1 MAELRLTGVVSWYD
15 ICYEGET
22 FNLEH
27 VKASLAN
34 IKPGEDLEIY
44 MDSPGGDID
53 AGGKIVAE
61 LRHWMARNPEAS
73 VTITIGQYALSMA
86 AVVLAMLPSKVR
98 VLVNPDTL
106 VMYHSC
112 SGICFGSPDE
122 VRAQADFMSAW
133 NDNVKAALLL
143 KTTLE
148 ADQVEAWFSAGHE
161 GWLSSAEAVKYGLA
175 DGYATQEFAPYK
187 GLPEDAQLEGRIAAL
202 YAYAHDIV
210 RNGQAHRHNQ
220 EDDNMTIDDLLAKLE
235 ALQAEVEELKAKL
248 PVEEPETEP
257 ETEPVEPTAQGDD
270 GAQDDEGTETE
281 PEEDKDG
288 ELDGEPGVEPTDGE
302 PEGDPDEG
310 GDEDEDPD
318 KLLIQTLEARVA
330 ELEAANSKLT
340 KAFRT
345 PQKSTAPVYAT
356 WEEVSASLPKG
367 AGYDDAYLRAKQEH
381 KALFADY
388 MRRHSQ
394 RAAR

>member
-15 ICYEGET
+15 IGYPGET
-22 FNLEH
+22 FNIEH
-27 VKASLAN
+27 VQNFLAGV
-34 IKPGEDLEIY
+34 KPGEDLEIY

-53 AGGKIVAE
+53 AGGKIVAAI
-61 LRHWMARNPEAS
+61 RHWMARNPEAS

-122 VRAQADFMSAW
+122 IRAQADFMNAW
-133 NDNVKAALLL
+133 NDNVKAAILL

-148 ADQVEAWFSAGHE
+148 ADQVEAWFDAGHE
-161 GWLSSAEAVKYGLA
+161 GWLSSAEAIKYGLA

-210 RNGQAHRHNQ
+210 RNGQAHKYNQ
-220 EDDNMTIDDLLAKLE
+220 EADIMTIEELVEKLE

-257 ETEPVEPTAQGDD
+257 ETEPTEPTAQGNEGAPDD
-270 GAQDDEGTETE
+270 DDPDTE
-281 PEEDKDG
+281 PEG
-288 ELDGEPGVEPTDGE
+288 EPEGEPNEGEPVDGEPGEE
-302 PEGDPDEG
+302 PDEG
-310 GDEDEDPD
+310 GDEDDDPD
-318 KLLIQTLEARVA
+318 KLYVQGLEARVA
-330 ELEAANSKLT
+330 ELEAANEKLT
-340 KAFRT
+340 KAFKT
-345 PQKSTAPVYAT
+345 PQKGASAPTPTT

-367 AGYDDAYLRAKQEH
+367 AGYEDAYLAAKKEH

-394 RAAR
+394 RTAR

>member
-15 ICYEGET
+15 IGCPGET
-22 FNLEH
+22 FNIEH
-27 VKASLAN
+27 VQNFLAGV
-34 IKPGEDLEIY
+34 KPGEDLEIY

-53 AGGKIVAE
+53 AGGKIVAAI
-61 LRHWMARNPEAS
+61 RHWMARNPEAS

-122 VRAQADFMSAW
+122 IRAQADFMSAW
-133 NDNVKAALLL
+133 NDNVKAAILL

-148 ADQVEAWFSAGHE
+148 ADQVEAWFGAGHE
-161 GWLSSAEAVKYGLA
+161 GWLSSAEAIKYGLA

-210 RNGQAHRHNQ
+210 RNGQAHKYNQ
-220 EDDNMTIDDLLAKLE
+220 EADIMTIEELVEKLE

-257 ETEPVEPTAQGDD
+257 ETEPTEPTAQGN
-270 GAQDDEGTETE
+270 EGTPDDDDPDTE
-281 PEEDKDG
+281 PEG
-288 ELDGEPGVEPTDGE
+288 EPEGEPNEGEPVDGEPGEE
-302 PEGDPDEG
+302 PDEG
-310 GDEDEDPD
+310 GDEDDDPD
-318 KLLIQTLEARVA
+318 KLYVQGLEARVA
-330 ELEAANSKLT
+330 ELEAANEKLT
-340 KAFRT
+340 KAFKT
-345 PQKSTAPVYAT
+345 PQKGASAPTPTT

-367 AGYDDAYLRAKQEH
+367 AGYDDAYLRAKMEH

-394 RAAR
+394 RTAR

>member
-15 ICYEGET
+15 IGYPGET
-22 FNLEH
+22 FNIEH
-27 VKASLAN
+27 VQNFLAGV
-34 IKPGEDLEIY
+34 KPGEDLEIY

-53 AGGKIVAE
+53 AGGKIVAAI
-61 LRHWMARNPEAS
+61 RHWMARNPEAS

-98 VLVNPDTL
+98 VLVNPDSL
-106 VMYHSC
+106 VMFHSC

-122 VRAQADFMSAW
+122 VRGQADFMEKW
-133 NDNVKAALLL
+133 NDNVKAAILL
-143 KTTLE
+143 KTTIDAE
-148 ADQVEAWFSAGHE
+148 RVDEWFYAGHE
-161 GWLSSAEAVKYGLA
+161 GWLSSKETIKYGLA

-210 RNGQAHRHNQ
+210 RNGQAHKYNQ
-220 EDDNMTIDDLLAKLE
+220 EADIMTIEELVEKLE

-257 ETEPVEPTAQGDD
+257 ETEPTEPTAQGN
-270 GAQDDEGTETE
+270 EGTPDDDDPDTE
-281 PEEDKDG
+281 PEG
-288 ELDGEPGVEPTDGE
+288 EPEGEPNEGEPVDGEPGEE
-302 PEGDPDEG
+302 PDEG
-310 GDEDEDPD
+310 GDEDDDPD
-318 KLLIQTLEARVA
+318 KLYVQGLEARVA
-330 ELEAANSKLT
+330 ELEAANEKLT
-340 KAFRT
+340 KAFKT
-345 PQKSTAPVYAT
+345 PQKGASAPTPTT

-367 AGYDDAYLRAKQEH
+367 AGYDDAYLRAKMEH

-394 RAAR
+394 RTAR

>member
-15 ICYEGET
+15 IGYEDET
-22 FNLEH
+22 FNPER

-53 AGGKIVAE
+53 AGGKIVAAI
-61 LRHWMARNPEAS
+61 RHWMARNPEAS

-122 VRAQADFMSAW
+122 IRAQADFMSAW
-133 NDNVKAALLL
+133 NDNVKAAILL

-148 ADQVEAWFSAGHE
+148 ADQVEAWFDAGHE
-161 GWLSSAEAVKYGLA
+161 GWLSSAEAIKYGLA

-210 RNGQAHRHNQ
+210 RNGQAHKYNQ
-220 EDDNMTIDDLLAKLE
+220 EADIMTIEELVEKLE

-257 ETEPVEPTAQGDD
+257 ETEPTEPTAQGDD

-318 KLLIQTLEARVA
+318 KLLIQALEARVA

-345 PQKSTAPVYAT
+345 PQKGTAPAPAT

-367 AGYDDAYLRAKQEH
+367 AGYEDAYLAAKKEH

-394 RAAR
+394 RTAR